1 MIDPV
6 CPTSH
11 TFYCLR
17 RVLEQEL
24 HIDKKKVRPQSCLES
39 LIPESERRRVWKA
52 LRREGLELPPL
63 SLSQRLRRQ
72 TFWHVLHMLASL
84 AASLQNWALFFL
96 TAPFGLFGW
105 WLVTRPWATHIEHVP
120 ITIRDAVIYLT
131 PFREGVRQG
140 YRWSHDE
147 ISTKVRLIL
156 SVNLGIPLNE
166 VRPEKSFKEL
176 GC

>member
-1 MIDPV
+1 MIDHV
-6 CPTSH
+6 CPTGH
-11 TFYCLR
+11 TFYRLR

-24 HIDKKKVRPQSCLES
+24 HIDRKKIKPWSSLES

-52 LRREGLELPPL
+52 LRREGLALPPL
-63 SLSQRLRRQ
+63 SLSSRLRRA
-72 TFWHVLHMLASL
+72 TFWHALHMLASL
-84 AASLQNWALFFL
+84 AGSLQNWALFLL

-105 WLVTRPWATHIEHVP
+105 WLVTRPWSTHIESGP

-140 YRWSHDE
+140 YRWSHRE
-147 ISTKVRLIL
+147 ISTKVRLL
-156 SVNLGIPLNE
+156 VSVNLGIPLNE
-166 VRPEKSFKEL
+166 VRPEMTFKEL